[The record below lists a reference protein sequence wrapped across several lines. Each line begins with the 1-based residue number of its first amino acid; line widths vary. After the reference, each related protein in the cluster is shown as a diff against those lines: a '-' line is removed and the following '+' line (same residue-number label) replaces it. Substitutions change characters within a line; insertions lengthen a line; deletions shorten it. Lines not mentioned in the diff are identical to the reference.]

1 MHSASSGSCPP
12 CSAAPH
18 NRQPVEV
25 NILPYDIDILK
36 SAIENEILRNG
47 QIFYLH
53 NRVKTIYEKE
63 SELKKI
69 FPNLKIRVAHGQMKE
84 NELSSTMHNFVLNKF
99 DILLCTTIIENG
111 VDIPNCNTIIIENA
125 ERFGLAELH

>member
-1 MHSASSGSCPP
+1 MIGTHRILSSDINFHDLGLIIIDEEQRFGVKAKEKLKLLKSQIDILTMTATPIP
-12 CSAAPH
+12 RTLYMSITGVRDLSTIKTAPH

-25 NILPYDIDILK
+25 NVLPYDIDILK

-63 SELKKI
+63 SELKK
-69 FPNLKIRVAHGQMKE
+69 FFR
-84 NELSSTMHNFVLNKF
+84 T
-99 DILLCTTIIENG
+99 
-111 VDIPNCNTIIIENA
+111 
-125 ERFGLAELH
+125 